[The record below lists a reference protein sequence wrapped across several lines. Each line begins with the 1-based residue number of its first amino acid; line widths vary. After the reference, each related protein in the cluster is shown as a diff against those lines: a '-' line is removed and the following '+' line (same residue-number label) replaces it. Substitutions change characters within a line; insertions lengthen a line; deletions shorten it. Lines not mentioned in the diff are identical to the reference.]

1 MCIRDSNSS
10 RLEKW
15 TRKRVHTKQLL
26 FFPSKKEYENQIW
39 NGIKFNKF
47 PNSQAGR
54 ETLRKGLYGIL
65 VVVIKFQIGYDEG
78 LFYPSCK
85 VCR

>member
-1 MCIRDSNSS
+1 MNSKKKS
-10 RLEKW
+10 YKAIVIL
-15 TRKRVHTKQLL
+15 QQ
-26 FFPSKKEYENQIW
+26 KEYENQIW

-65 VVVIKFQIGYDEG
+65 VVVIKFQIGFILHAKYVDKSLSG
-78 LFYPSCK
+78 IK
-85 VCR
+85 AV

>member
-1 MCIRDSNSS
+1 MNSKKKS
-10 RLEKW
+10 YRAIVIL
-15 TRKRVHTKQLL
+15 QQ
-26 FFPSKKEYENQIW
+26 KEYENQIW

-65 VVVIKFQIGYDEG
+65 VVVIKLKIGHDEG